1 MYKVGEKV
9 IYPGHGIAEIR
20 KIEKREINGK
30 LMEFYYLT
38 IVDENLSLMVPK
50 GNEKKI
56 GMRKV
61 ISPEEVEKV
70 YNILKSKANL
80 TYKQWHHRYQENFE
94 KLKSGSIYETAE
106 VVRDLAYLER
116 KKSLAVKES
125 RMMHDAKKLIIKEI
139 AYTKKMSEKE
149 VAKQIN
155 ELLSKN

>member
-1 MYKVGEKV
+1 MYRAGEKV

-149 VAKQIN
+149 VARQIN
-155 ELLSKN
+155 ELLSTN